1 MSESYYFGQGKLWI
15 AEIGAGGV
23 LGDWVWLGDVS
34 ELTGQG
40 NETRVQHR
48 ESFSGVNAMVRDFGK
63 EAGMTWNATMHQLDT
78 DNVGRFTRSRMSAQ
92 IAGTVTGEQ
101 LPNPVEDDELITLDY
116 MNVTDLVITDS
127 LTPTPATLVRG
138 THYDYDIFGDVEILT
153 LPTSPAPTFP
163 LLAAY
168 SHGATK
174 QAAFLAGTDKNY
186 ALKFKGKNLAENG
199 APVLVELYKTSAGL
213 LQQLS
218 LITSGNQLAGSP
230 VTFTTLLDSSK
241 PASGDLGQFG
251 RFVDMVA

>member
-15 AEIGAGGV
+15 AEILASGA
-23 LGDWVWLGDVS
+23 LGPWVWLGDVS

-63 EAGMTWNATMHQLDT
+63 EAGMTWNATMHQLDA

-101 LPNPVEDDELITLDY
+101 LPDSVEDGDLITLDH
-116 MNVTDLVITDS
+116 MNVTDLVLTDS

-138 THYDYDIFGDVEILT
+138 THYDHDIFGDLEILT
-153 LPTSPAPTFP
+153 LPTSPVPTQP
-163 LLAAY
+163 LVAAY

-186 ALKFKGKNLAENG
+186 ALKYKGINLAENG
-199 APVLVELYKTSAGL
+199 APILVELYKTSASL

-218 LITSGNQLAGSP
+218 LITTGNQLASSP
-230 VTFTTLLDSSK
+230 VSFTTLLDSSK

-251 RFVDMVA
+251 RFVEMAA

>member
-15 AEIGAGGV
+15 AGIGAGGV

-40 NETRVQHR
+40 SETRVQHR

-63 EAGMTWNATMHQLDT
+63 EVGMAWNATLHQLDA

-92 IAGTVTGEQ
+92 VAGTVTGEQ
-101 LPNPVEDDELITLDY
+101 LPNPVQDGELVALDY

-153 LPTSPAPTFP
+153 LPTTPAPTFP

-168 SHGATK
+168 SHGAAK
-174 QAAFLAGTDKNY
+174 QAAFLAGSDKNY
-186 ALKFKGKNLAENG
+186 ALKYKGINLAENG
-199 APVLVELYKTSAGL
+199 APIMVELYKTGASL

-251 RFVDMVA
+251 RFVEMAA

>member
-15 AEIGAGGV
+15 AEILAGGL
-23 LGDWVWLGDVS
+23 LGPWVWIGDVS
-34 ELTGQG
+34 ELSGQG
-40 NETRVQHR
+40 AETRVQHR

-63 EAGMTWNATMHQLDT
+63 ELGMTWNATMHQLDA

-92 IAGTVTGEQ
+92 IAGTVTGEV
-101 LPNPVEDDELITLDY
+101 LPNPVANGDLISLDH

-127 LTPTPATLVRG
+127 VTPTPATLVRG

-153 LPTSPAPTFP
+153 LPTTPAPTQP

-186 ALKFKGKNLAENG
+186 ALKYKGINLAENG
-199 APVLVELYKTSAGL
+199 APILVELYKTSAGL

-218 LITSGNQLAGSP
+218 LITSGNQLASSP

-251 RFVDMVA
+251 RFVEMAA